1 MVVLNDCMVRLDKW
15 SNPNKQEEAMEAQ
28 TKVYFFVLN
37 ISKNAEN
44 VSNLARDSSNIPVEI
59 ATKKE
64 IINKFEPPL
73 RISSTLFGTFV
84 TINKNNNIVTPN
96 KISHTLVILFD
107 NILSL
112 VILNVLTIE

>member
-37 ISKNAEN
+37 IFKNAEN

-59 ATKKE
+59 ATIKE

-84 TINKNNNIVTPN
+84 TINKNNNIITPN

-112 VILNVLTIE
+112 VWIGYN

>member
-1 MVVLNDCMVRLDKW
+1 
-15 SNPNKQEEAMEAQ
+15 MEDQ
-28 TKVYFFVLN
+28 TKACFFALN

-44 VSNLARDSSNIPVEI
+44 VSNLARDYSNIPVEI